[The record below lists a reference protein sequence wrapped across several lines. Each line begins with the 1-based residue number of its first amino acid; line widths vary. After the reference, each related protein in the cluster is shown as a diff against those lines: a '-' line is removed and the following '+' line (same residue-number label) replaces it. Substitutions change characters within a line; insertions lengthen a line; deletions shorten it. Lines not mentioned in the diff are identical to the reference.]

1 MIILN
6 LQSCDY
12 TYVMHF
18 VWILILSNWKQISL
32 LMISCDTNIGNSNV
46 PNTKQTPKYI
56 NRKSHKS
63 STTFLCSPIHSLSS
77 ISFFKLYYLQISII
91 VYIFIKVTFI
101 DSISSKL
108 FSTIGICNISDDNRL
123 FSTPTFC
130 NCFSQIRPNKL
141 THLQ

>member
-32 LMISCDTNIGNSNV
+32 LMISCDTNIANSNV

-56 NRKSHKS
+56 NRKSRKS
-63 STTFLCSPIHSLSS
+63 STTFLCSN
-77 ISFFKLYYLQISII
+77 SFFKFNFFFLKLYYLQISII

-101 DSISSKL
+101 DSIPPKL
-108 FSTIGICNISDDNRL
+108 FATIGICNISDDNRL

-130 NCFSQIRPNKL
+130 NCFS
-141 THLQ
+141 